1 MKIIQQAHIVV
12 IAAVTLG
19 GVFAASPEAQ
29 RLPPDVSDPPSI
41 FEGIAKNRGTV
52 LRLAL
57 PSFGKR

>member
-1 MKIIQQAHIVV
+1 MKIIQPARIAVIV
-12 IAAVTLG
+12 AVTLG
-19 GVFAASPEAQ
+19 GVFAASSEAQ

-41 FEGIAKNRGTV
+41 FEGIAKKPGAV